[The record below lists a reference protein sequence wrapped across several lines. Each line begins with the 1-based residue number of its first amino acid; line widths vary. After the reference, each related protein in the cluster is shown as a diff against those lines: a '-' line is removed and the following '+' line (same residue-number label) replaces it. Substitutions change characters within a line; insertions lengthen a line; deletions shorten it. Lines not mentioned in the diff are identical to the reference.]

1 MTLVPTPGPHTA
13 AVDAKDELFGVENLR
28 ELRLA
33 LDVIHLF
40 LPLGPDSG
48 AITAALQDLHKR
60 LCADEDEQLRLTG
73 VPDRYLIIRPLSPFS
88 PPAPEDM
95 RRITQAV
102 RTLAALGMIAERN
115 DTR

>member
-1 MTLVPTPGPHTA
+1 MPAVGPH
-13 AVDAKDELFGVENLR
+13 AVPVNAEEELFVVENLR

-40 LPLGPDSG
+40 LPVAGDTG
-48 AITAALQDLHKR
+48 AITAALRDLHER

-73 VPDRYLIIRPLSPFS
+73 VPDRYLIVRPVSPYR
-88 PPAPEDM
+88 PPSPEDM
-95 RRITQAV
+95 ERITAAV
-102 RTLAALGMIAERN
+102 RTLASFGMIAGRG